1 MSENLI
7 IPEVQEIEVQEI
19 EMQGTEVQTEV
30 QIEENVLTYSE
41 KVELLKK
48 QNNLHIVS
56 NNVVLSAHAVKAAT
70 KNKKGFYTQIA
81 LQLAQPVR
89 YFKEAQDGKIVLSL
103 LSVVQVSVY
112 SLLAAIRKEIYFV
125 PIVSRLAADFAED
138 AEANPEPN
146 DELNIYTTDDYFS
159 GIPIQIFCQ
168 YVDANEVASN
178 PFRVG
183 NEPYEVK
190 AHPRY
195 IYHVIKVCK
204 PIDTESLENIKAIKA
219 EIRAENIALRDARK
233 KAKAQALSVLS
244 SVDTNE
250 IIPF

>member
-1 MSENLI
+1 MAKKLI
-7 IPEVQEIEVQEI
+7 IPEEVQTEVQDIEVQDI
-19 EMQGTEVQTEV
+19 EVQTEV

-48 QNNLHIVS
+48 ENNLHLVS
-56 NNVVLSAHAVKAAT
+56 NNVLLSAHAVKAAT
-70 KNKKGFYTQIA
+70 KDKKGFYTQIA

-138 AEANPEPN
+138 AEANQDPG

-168 YVDANEVASN
+168 YVDAGEVAAN
-178 PFRVG
+178 PFRVDA
-183 NEPYEVK
+183 EPYEVK

-195 IYHVIKVCK
+195 IYHIIKVGK
-204 PIDTESLENIKAIKA
+204 PVDAESLENIKQIKA

-244 SVDTNE
+244 SIDTSE
-250 IIPF
+250 VIPF